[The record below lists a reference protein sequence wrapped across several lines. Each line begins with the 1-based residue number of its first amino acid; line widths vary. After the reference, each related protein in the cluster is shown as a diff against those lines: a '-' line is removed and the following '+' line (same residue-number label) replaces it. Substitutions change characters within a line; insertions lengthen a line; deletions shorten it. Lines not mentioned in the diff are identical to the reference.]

1 MTHEL
6 VSQPTDVVAV
16 GQVLGAHGRD
26 GGLTLR
32 VFSDV
37 PGRFDSGQTLLIDGR
52 SCTVS
57 VSRVSGPNSR
67 LLWLVGVSRREQA
80 EALRGSWL
88 YVPEKDVPAAEEGEF
103 FHYQLLGMAVYT
115 EEDELLGEIG
125 EILETGSN
133 DVYVVKGPSKELLV
147 PATAQVVRQVDV
159 SGRRMTVRLL
169 DGMR

>member
-1 MTHEL
+1 MFPVGSIRAKRCSST
-6 VSQPTDVVAV
+6 AV
-16 GQVLGAHGRD
+16 PAPSASLEYP
-26 GGLTLR
+26 
-32 VFSDV
+32 V
-37 PGRFDSGQTLLIDGR
+37 PI
-52 SCTVS
+52 
-57 VSRVSGPNSR
+57 PR